1 MRYKSSM
8 RIAILGAGPAGL
20 YLAYLIKR
28 RRPDADIAIVEQNP
42 AAATFG
48 FGVVFSDRALEF
60 LREDDAETYGLIAP
74 QMESWDDMT
83 LVHRNERVVIDGVGF
98 AAIGRLKLLQLLQQ
112 RLRSVGIVPEFSRAL
127 TSLDEFDNADLAVG
141 ADGVNSL
148 VRRTFA
154 DAFGASVTYM
164 ANHFAWFGTSQRY
177 DTLTQ
182 TFRHTPVGDFN
193 AHHYR
198 YAPGRSTFIVET
210 DEASFARAG
219 FARMDEPE
227 SRSLCQKIFAD
238 ALGGHPLISNN
249 SIWRRFP
256 QVANARWHHGKYVL
270 VGDALH
276 TAHFSIGSGTR
287 LAMEDAIA
295 LDKALAAHGDDVEA
309 ALPAFEAARR
319 PIVDKLVA
327 GATASASW
335 YGNFAEHMQ
344 LAPAEFAM
352 SYITRSGRI
361 DIERLRKLSPKFVER
376 YEREQS

>member
-1 MRYKSSM
+1 MRV
-8 RIAILGAGPAGL
+8 AILGAGPAGL
-20 YLAYLIKR
+20 YFAYLLKR
-28 RRPDADIAIVEQNP
+28 RQSDVDVTVIEQNP
-42 AAATFG
+42 ADATFG

-60 LREDDAETYGLIAP
+60 LREGDAETFAAIAP
-74 QMESWDDMT
+74 QMEAWDDMT
-83 LVHRNERVVIDGVGF
+83 LVHRNERVVIDGIGF

-112 RLRSVGIVPEFSRAL
+112 RLRSVGIAPEFSRAV
-127 TSLDEFDNADLAVG
+127 TSLDDFGDADLVVG

-148 VRRTFA
+148 VRRSFA
-154 DAFGASVTYM
+154 EQFGASVTYL
-164 ANHFAWFGTSQRY
+164 ANHFAWFGTAQVY

-210 DEASFARAG
+210 DDATFARAG
-219 FARMDEPE
+219 FARMEDSE

-238 ALGGHPLISNN
+238 ALGGKALISNN
-249 SIWRRFP
+249 SVWRRFP
-256 QVANARWHHGKYVL
+256 QVWNSRWHHGKYVL
-270 VGDALH
+270 IGDALH

-295 LDKALAAHGDDVEA
+295 LDRALAAHGDDVVA

-319 PIVDKLVA
+319 PIVEKLVT
-327 GATASASW
+327 GANASAAW
-335 YGNFAEHMQ
+335 YERFAEHMA
-344 LAPAEFAM
+344 LAPAEFAI

-361 DIERLRKLSPKFVER
+361 DIERLRKLSPRFVER
-376 YEREQS
+376 YERERG